1 MRVSL
6 ALDGQLPFGVI
17 GTIEGLYTR
26 SRRALFFSPINLA
39 EPVASDGHGRQMYG
53 AITATGVAIPR
64 RVSSQFGDIITIT
77 NQSRDYAYDVTG
89 TLRKR
94 GRIGDVEASLS
105 FGRSRDVQSSRP
117 TSALLTDNWRF
128 ARPVTG
134 RQDDL
139 TLGTS
144 DFDQPLRIRLSGTLR
159 SPWRKLPT
167 DLSFFYVGG
176 SGVPYTYVAGGT
188 QGRGDLNADGAV
200 GNDPIY
206 IPRTALDTTEI
217 RFGGS
222 QADIETQQAAF
233 ERFVEGATCLREQ
246 RGTIMSRNSC
256 RSPWMSLTNLAIRQ
270 ALPSMRE
277 QSLSL
282 ELQVFNLLNLLNSRW
297 GRVGLPPGATL
308 ATTSQIPLL
317 SQIGETAGPQG
328 QPIYR
333 FDPAMRRYNYENF
346 DTYYQIQL
354 AVRYSF

>member
-1 MRVSL
+1 
-6 ALDGQLPFGVI
+6 
-17 GTIEGLYTR
+17 
-26 SRRALFFSPINLA
+26 
-39 EPVASDGHGRQMYG
+39 MYG
-53 AITATGVAIPR
+53 AITATGVAVPS
-64 RVSSQFGDIITIT
+64 RVSSRFGDIIAIT
-77 NQSRDYAYDVTG
+77 SQSRDYAYDITG
-89 TLRKR
+89 ELRKSS
-94 GRIGDVEASLS
+94 RIADIEASLS

-134 RQDDL
+134 RQE
-139 TLGTS
+139 TQALGTS
-144 DFDQPLRIRLSGTLR
+144 DFDQPVKMRVSGTLH

-206 IPRTALDTTEI
+206 LPRNASDTTEI
-217 RFGGS
+217 RFAGS
-222 QADIETQQAAF
+222 QAEVAAQQAAF
-233 ERFVEGATCLREQ
+233 DRFVAGATCLDKQ
-246 RGTIMSRNSC
+246 RGRIMSRNSC
-256 RSPWMSLTNLAIRQ
+256 RSPSMNLTNLALRQ
-270 ALPSMRE
+270 ALPAARG
-277 QSLSL
+277 QSLAV
-282 ELQVFNLLNLLNSRW
+282 ELQVFNLLNLLNARW

-308 ATTSQIPLL
+308 PTTSQIALL
-317 SQIGETAGPQG
+317 SQTGETAGPEG

-333 FDPAMRRYNYENF
+333 FDATTRRYSYDNV